1 MIVIYRLGDYLSMN
15 CFVPALQIRRQSLQ
29 IIQHLLASLK
39 RVCGYLQFI
48 HEIFLTSFL
57 KE

>member
-29 IIQHLLASLK
+29 IIQNLLASLK

-48 HEIFLTSFL
+48 HEIFPTSF
-57 KE
+57 